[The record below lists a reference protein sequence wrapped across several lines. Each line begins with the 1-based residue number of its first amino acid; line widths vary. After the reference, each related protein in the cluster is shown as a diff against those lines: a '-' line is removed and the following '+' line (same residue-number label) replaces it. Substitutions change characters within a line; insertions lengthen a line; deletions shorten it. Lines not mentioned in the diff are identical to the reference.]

1 MIDFLREDGH
11 TVLGMAS
18 TTIKSTYSLDVET
31 VRALEA
37 MAKRW
42 KVSKS
47 EALRLAIRTASA
59 QTEPSRSAPL
69 RALDRLQERLDLS
82 AADRRRWERESL
94 AERRAASERRGR

>member
-1 MIDFLREDGH
+1 
-11 TVLGMAS
+11 MAS

-31 VRALEA
+31 VRTLEG

-42 KVSKS
+42 RVSKS
-47 EALRLAIRTASA
+47 EALRRAIRSA
-59 QTEPSRSAPL
+59 AARAEPGESSPL

-82 AADRRRWERESL
+82 AADRRRWERESQ